1 MAAICLCLA
10 IHEPY
15 YLRRYTIFDIAE
27 NSLYEDDDRS
37 CNMAMHNAQTCY
49 LPTNEILYHLIQ
61 RHKGNFR
68 LALSISDSALDL
80 FEQYTPEVIDSVR
93 ALAETGCVE
102 FISESGPH
110 SLACLYSR
118 EEFIHQVQEHNRRI
132 RRTFG
137 RVPSTFRNS
146 ELLYGNDLA
155 QTIAQ
160 LGFSTVLTEG
170 SPQLLGWRSANFVY
184 AASVAP
190 QLHLLLRNADL
201 STDISQRFS
210 QKSWDRWPLTAD
222 TFASWCENIGE
233 QADTINLFLDFHVF
247 GLRNTA
253 DSGIFSFLEALPE
266 QILQKKHL
274 DFLTPKQ
281 VVKKFPVRDSL
292 AVAEYQSWNDE
303 GCDLKGWLG
312 NEMQKDAIKELY
324 RLALRARSLGDE
336 DILRDFERLQTSDYF
351 HYMSTRWFSE
361 SQPDRPNP
369 YASPYDAYIS
379 YMNIVADLGERLTKC
394 EETKKQKT
402 RASRSRNASP
412 AQSNMQERTTQ
423 TGKTADPIAPKTTKK
438 TARTRAASKVHASKR
453 TVKKASS

>member
-15 YLRRYTIFDIAE
+15 YLRRYTIFDVAG

-37 CNMAMHNAQTCY
+37 CNMAMQNAQSCY
-49 LPTNEILYHLIQ
+49 LPTNEILYRLIQ
-61 RHKGNFR
+61 RFKGDFR
-68 LALSISDSALDL
+68 IALSVSGSALDL
-80 FEQYTPEVIDSVR
+80 FEQYTPEVIDSLK

-110 SLACLYSR
+110 SLACLYSK
-118 EEFIHQVQEHNRRI
+118 EEFVHQVQEHTRRI

-137 RVPSTFRNS
+137 KIPNTFRNS

-155 QTIAQ
+155 QVIEQ

-170 SPQLLGWRSANFVY
+170 SPQLLGWRNANFVY
-184 AASVAP
+184 ASSVAP

-222 TFASWCENIGE
+222 TFAGWCAKIGE
-233 QADTINLFLDFHVF
+233 NADTINLFLDFHVF
-247 GLRNTA
+247 GLRNTVE
-253 DSGIFSFLEALPE
+253 SGIFSFLEALP
-266 QILQKKHL
+266 QAILQHKHL
-274 DFLTPKQ
+274 HFLTPRQ
-281 VVKKFPVRDSL
+281 IIKKYPVSDTL

-324 RLALRARSLGDE
+324 SLAKRIRSLGDE
-336 DILRDFERLQTSDYF
+336 NLLHDFERLQTSDYF

-369 YASPYDAYIS
+369 YHSPYDAYIS
-379 YMNIVADLGERLTKC
+379 YMNITSDLTDRLTKL
-394 EETKKQKT
+394 EEAKRSSRTLRNKA
-402 RASRSRNASP
+402 ASSSQTAKAQNIAS
-412 AQSNMQERTTQ
+412 A
-423 TGKTADPIAPKTTKK
+423 KK
-438 TARTRAASKVHASKR
+438 TSVSASGEKKPTRKRSLSKSPTQKR
-453 TVKKASS
+453 VPKKTSR

>member
-15 YLRRYTIFDIAE
+15 YLRRYTIFDVGG

-49 LPTNEILYHLIQ
+49 LPTNEILYRLIQ
-61 RHKGNFR
+61 RYKGEFR
-68 LALSISDSALDL
+68 IALSVSGSALDL
-80 FEQYTPEVIDSVR
+80 FEQYTPEVIDSLK

-110 SLACLYSR
+110 ALACLYSK
-118 EEFIHQVQEHNRRI
+118 EEFVHQVQEHTRRI

-137 RVPSTFRNS
+137 KIPNTFRNS

-155 QTIAQ
+155 QVIQQ

-170 SPQLLGWRSANFVY
+170 SPKLLGWRSANFVY
-184 AASVAP
+184 ASSVVP

-210 QKSWDRWPLTAD
+210 QKNWNRWPLTAE
-222 TFASWCENIGE
+222 TFADWCAKIGE
-233 QADTINLFLDFHVF
+233 NADTINLFLDFHVF

-253 DSGIFSFLEALPE
+253 ESGIFSFLEALPE
-266 QILQKKHL
+266 NILRHKCLQ
-274 DFLTPKQ
+274 FLTPRQ
-281 VVKKFPVRDSL
+281 IIKKYPVSDTL
-292 AVAEYQSWNDE
+292 AVPEYQSWNDE

-312 NEMQKDAIKELY
+312 NEMQKDAIKQLY
-324 RLALRARSLGDE
+324 ILAKRVRSLGD
-336 DILRDFERLQTSDYF
+336 DNLLHDFERLQTSDYF

-369 YASPYDAYIS
+369 YPSPYDAYIS
-379 YMNIVADLGERLTKC
+379 YMNIVNDLSERLTKL
-394 EETKKQKT
+394 EEAKSHKPRTPQRAASSTKTKQ
-402 RASRSRNASP
+402 AST
-412 AQSNMQERTTQ
+412 E
-423 TGKTADPIAPKTTKK
+423 KPKEKK
-438 TARTRAASKVHASKR
+438 TAAETAANDKKTKQTRSQSKTPASKR
-453 TVKKASS
+453 ELKK